1 MYFFFL
7 GAGVPK
13 QRDGQVERE
22 MARPIFEGLFK
33 SLSRARLGWVSTRNV
48 VEKWTKDQWAG
59 DEPDEKNGKGGD
71 SEETR
76 RLEGGSANEGNG
88 QEGGD

>member
-1 MYFFFL
+1 
-7 GAGVPK
+7 
-13 QRDGQVERE
+13 

-76 RLEGGSANEGNG
+76 RPKGGSASEGNG
-88 QEGGD
+88 QEGGDKGRGDGISGE